1 MPPTKKNKRSFDRKW
16 GTVGEKA
23 RDVFDRWAEGSGRS
37 FDEAEYTGAC
47 VRSHCVRDA
56 HSGENS
62 NFAGME
68 DSHREKHIS
77 ASPCLVSWIAKT
89 LW

>member
-1 MPPTKKNKRSFDRKW
+1 MPPTKKNKRSFDRKR
-16 GTVGEKA
+16 GTAGEKE
-23 RDVFDRWAEGSGRS
+23 RGVCGSWAEGRGTV
-37 FDEAEYTGAC
+37 FDEAEFTGA
-47 VRSHCVRDA
+47 VRSHCVGDA
-56 HSGENS
+56 HCGENS